1 MTNTK
6 TSASAIDLAVEAERL
21 GFDAFFVSEHSHIP
35 VNTDFALGG
44 EVPMGYKSMY
54 DPFAVLGAVA
64 SNTTTIKIGTAICIL
79 PQHDPINCAKAIS
92 TVDQLSNGRFIFG
105 VGAGWNPPEME
116 NHGIPFKNRFKI
128 TKERLEAMQELW
140 TKEEAEYQGKL
151 VTITKSWQ
159 WPKPIQNPNPPIL
172 LAGAGPNILKR
183 VVNLANGWMPVLS
196 PFWDN
201 SMAGKVKE

>member
-1 MTNTK
+1 MQISLFFTDSCNHQLLIEITIGTQNNQIALAYHIQIALAYHIK
-6 TSASAIDLAVEAERL
+6 SNAMKFGLSFFPTHFSASAIDLAVEAERL

-92 TVDQLSNGRFIFG
+92 TVD
-105 VGAGWNPPEME
+105 
-116 NHGIPFKNRFKI
+116 
-128 TKERLEAMQELW
+128 
-140 TKEEAEYQGKL
+140 
-151 VTITKSWQ
+151 
-159 WPKPIQNPNPPIL
+159 
-172 LAGAGPNILKR
+172 
-183 VVNLANGWMPVLS
+183 
-196 PFWDN
+196 
-201 SMAGKVKE
+201 